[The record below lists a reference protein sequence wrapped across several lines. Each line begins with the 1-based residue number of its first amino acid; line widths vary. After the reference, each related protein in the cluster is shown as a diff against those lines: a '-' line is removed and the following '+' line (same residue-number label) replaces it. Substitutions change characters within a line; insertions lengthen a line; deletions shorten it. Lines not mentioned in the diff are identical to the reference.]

1 MERKM
6 KLVNFLYKGEKN
18 IGALLDDGV
27 CSFKSIS
34 DKYSISMLE
43 FIEQIHE
50 LSPEVSNFIDS
61 NPEVI
66 PLSEIEFLPV
76 IERPGKVLAVGLNYK
91 DHAKETGMDLPEVP
105 MIFTKQSTSVL
116 GHQGEIHKPK
126 VSDAVDYEG
135 EMAFVIGKKCRH
147 VSKEEALDVIAGVT
161 ICNDVSVRDWQI
173 ASPTFTMGKSFDTHC
188 PIGPYIV
195 TMDEISDIHNLK
207 IKTYVND
214 ELRQDSCTDQLI
226 FDCFDLIEHITKAF
240 TLEPGDIIATGTSS
254 GVGVVLGKYLI
265 PNDVVRIEL
274 ENVGT
279 LENKV
284 VLEP

>member
-1 MERKM
+1 M

-34 DKYSISMLE
+34 DKYSMSMME
-43 FIEQIHE
+43 FIEQIDD
-50 LSPEVSNFIDS
+50 LSPKVSKFINS

-91 DHAKETGMDLPEVP
+91 DHAKETGMDLPKVP

-147 VSKEEALDVIAGVT
+147 VSKEDALDVIAGVT

-195 TMDEISDIHNLK
+195 TLDEISDIHNLK

-254 GVGVVLGKYLI
+254 GVGVVLGKYLV

>member
-1 MERKM
+1 M

-34 DKYSISMLE
+34 DKYSMPMME
-43 FIEQIHE
+43 FIEQIDD
-50 LSPEVSNFIDS
+50 LSPKVSKFINS

-91 DHAKETGMDLPEVP
+91 DHAKETGMDLPKVP

-254 GVGVVLGKYLI
+254 GVGVVLGKYLV

-284 VLEP
+284 ILEP

>member
-1 MERKM
+1 M

-34 DKYSISMLE
+34 DKYSMSMLE
-43 FIEQIHE
+43 FIEQMDE
-50 LSPEVSNFIDS
+50 LSPKVSKFINS

-147 VSKEEALDVIAGVT
+147 VNKEDALDVIAGVT

-188 PIGPYIV
+188 PIGPYIA

-254 GVGVVLGKYLI
+254 GVGVVLGKYLV

-284 VLEP
+284 ILEP

>member
-1 MERKM
+1 M

-27 CSFKSIS
+27 CLFKSIS
-34 DKYSISMLE
+34 DKYSMSMLE
-43 FIEQIHE
+43 FVEQMDD
-50 LSPEVSNFIDS
+50 LSPKVSKFINS

-91 DHAKETGMDLPEVP
+91 DHAKETGMDLPKVP

-147 VSKEEALDVIAGVT
+147 VSKEDALDVIAGVT

-188 PIGPYIV
+188 PIGPYIA

-254 GVGVVLGKYLI
+254 GVGVVLGKYLV

-284 VLEP
+284 ILEP

>member
-1 MERKM
+1 M
-6 KLVNFLYKGEKN
+6 KLVNFLFKGEQN
-18 IGALLDDGV
+18 VGALVDDGV

-50 LSPEVSNFIDS
+50 LSPEVSKFIDS

-76 IERPGKVLAVGLNYK
+76 IERPGKVLAVGLNYR

-279 LENKV
+279 LVNKV
-284 VLEP
+284 ILEP

>member
-1 MERKM
+1 M
-6 KLVNFLYKGEKN
+6 KLVNFLFKGEKN
-18 IGALLDDGV
+18 VGALVDDGV

-76 IERPGKVLAVGLNYK
+76 IERPGKVLAVGLNYR

-147 VSKEEALDVIAGVT
+147 VSKEEALDVIAAVT

-265 PNDVVRIEL
+265 PNDVVKIEL

-284 VLEP
+284 ILEP

>member
-1 MERKM
+1 M

-18 IGALLDDGV
+18 VGALLDDGV

-50 LSPEVSNFIDS
+50 LSPEVSKFIDS

-147 VSKEEALDVIAGVT
+147 VSKEDALDVIAGVT

>member
-1 MERKM
+1 M

-34 DKYSISMLE
+34 DKYSMSMME
-43 FIEQIHE
+43 FIEQLE
-50 LSPEVSNFIDS
+50 DLSPKVSKFINS

-91 DHAKETGMDLPEVP
+91 DHAKETGMDLPKVP

-147 VSKEEALDVIAGVT
+147 VSKEDALDVIAGVT

-254 GVGVVLGKYLI
+254 GVGVVLGKYLV

>member
-1 MERKM
+1 M

-34 DKYSISMLE
+34 DNYSMSMME
-43 FIEQIHE
+43 FIEQIDD
-50 LSPEVSNFIDS
+50 LSPKVSKFINS

-91 DHAKETGMDLPEVP
+91 DHARETGMDLPKVP

-147 VSKEEALDVIAGVT
+147 VSKEDALDVIAGVT

-254 GVGVVLGKYLI
+254 GVGVVLGKYLV
-265 PNDVVRIEL
+265 PNDVIRIEL

>member
-1 MERKM
+1 M

-34 DKYSISMLE
+34 DKYSMSMLE
-43 FIEQIHE
+43 FIEQIDD
-50 LSPEVSNFIDS
+50 LSPKVSEFINS

-91 DHAKETGMDLPEVP
+91 DHAKETGMDLPKVP

-147 VSKEEALDVIAGVT
+147 VSKEDALDVIAGVT

-254 GVGVVLGKYLI
+254 GVGVVLGKYLV

>member
-1 MERKM
+1 M
-6 KLVNFLYKGEKN
+6 KLVNFLFKGEKN
-18 IGALLDDGV
+18 VGALLDDGV

-34 DKYSISMLE
+34 DQYSISMLE
-43 FIEQIHE
+43 FIEQIDE
-50 LSPEVSNFIDS
+50 LSPEVSKFIDS

-66 PLSEIEFLPV
+66 PLSEIDFLPV

-147 VSKEEALDVIAGVT
+147 VSKEDALDVIAGVT

-226 FDCFDLIEHITKAF
+226 FDCFDLIEHITKAL

-254 GVGVVLGKYLI
+254 GVGVVLGKYLV

-274 ENVGT
+274 EKVGT
-279 LENKV
+279 LENRV
-284 VLEP
+284 ILEP

>member
-1 MERKM
+1 M

-34 DKYSISMLE
+34 DKYSMSMLE
-43 FIEQIHE
+43 FIEQMDE
-50 LSPEVSNFIDS
+50 LSPKVSKFINS

-66 PLSEIEFLPV
+66 PLSKIEFLPV

-147 VSKEEALDVIAGVT
+147 VSKEDALDVIAGVT

-188 PIGPYIV
+188 PIGLYIV

-254 GVGVVLGKYLI
+254 GVGVVLGKYLV

-284 VLEP
+284 ILEP

>member
-1 MERKM
+1 M
-6 KLVNFLYKGEKN
+6 KLVNFLFKGEKN
-18 IGALLDDGV
+18 VGALLEDGV

-43 FIEQIHE
+43 FIEHIHE
-50 LSPEVSNFIDS
+50 LSPEVSKFIDS

-214 ELRQDSCTDQLI
+214 ELRQNSCTDQLI

-284 VLEP
+284 ILEP

>member
-1 MERKM
+1 M
-6 KLVNFLYKGEKN
+6 KLVNFLFKGEKN
-18 IGALLDDGV
+18 VGALVDDGV

-34 DKYSISMLE
+34 DKYSISMTE

-50 LSPEVSNFIDS
+50 LSPEVSKFIDS

-214 ELRQDSCTDQLI
+214 ELRQNSCTDQLI

-265 PNDVVRIEL
+265 PNDVVKIEL

-284 VLEP
+284 ILEP

>member
-1 MERKM
+1 M
-6 KLVNFLYKGEKN
+6 KLVNFLSKGEKN

-34 DKYSISMLE
+34 DKYSMSMLE
-43 FIEQIHE
+43 FIEQIDK
-50 LSPEVSNFIDS
+50 LSPEVSKFINS

-66 PLSEIEFLPV
+66 PLSEIEFLPI

-91 DHAKETGMDLPEVP
+91 DHAKETGMDLPKVP

-188 PIGPYIV
+188 PIGPYIA

-254 GVGVVLGKYLI
+254 GVGVVLGKYLV

>member
-1 MERKM
+1 M

-34 DKYSISMLE
+34 DKYSMSMLE
-43 FIEQIHE
+43 FIEQMDD
-50 LSPEVSNFIDS
+50 LSPKVSKFINS

-66 PLSEIEFLPV
+66 PLSKIEFLPV

-147 VSKEEALDVIAGVT
+147 VNKEDALDVIAGVT

-254 GVGVVLGKYLI
+254 GVGVVLGKYLV

-274 ENVGT
+274 EKVGT

-284 VLEP
+284 ILEP

>member
-1 MERKM
+1 M
-6 KLVNFLYKGEKN
+6 KLVNFLFKGEKYV
-18 IGALLDDGV
+18 GALLDDGV
-27 CSFKSIS
+27 CLFKSIS

-43 FIEQIHE
+43 FIEQIDE
-50 LSPEVSNFIDS
+50 LSPEVSKFIDS

-147 VSKEEALDVIAGVT
+147 VSKEDALDVIAGVT

-254 GVGVVLGKYLI
+254 GVGVVLGKYLV
-265 PNDVVRIEL
+265 PNDVVKIEL

-284 VLEP
+284 ILEP

>member
-1 MERKM
+1 M

-18 IGALLDDGV
+18 IGAFLDDGV

-34 DKYSISMLE
+34 DKYSMPMLE
-43 FIEQIHE
+43 FIEQIDA
-50 LSPEVSNFIDS
+50 LSSEVTKFINS

-91 DHAKETGMDLPEVP
+91 DHVKETGRDLPKVP

-147 VSKEEALDVIAGVT
+147 VSKEDALDVIAGVT

-188 PIGPYIV
+188 PIGPYIA

-254 GVGVVLGKYLI
+254 GVGVVLGKYLV

>member
-1 MERKM
+1 M

-34 DKYSISMLE
+34 DKYSMSMLE
-43 FIEQIHE
+43 FVEQMDD
-50 LSPEVSNFIDS
+50 LSPKVSKFINS

-76 IERPGKVLAVGLNYK
+76 IERPGKVLAVGLNYQ
-91 DHAKETGMDLPEVP
+91 DHAKETGMDLPKVP

-147 VSKEEALDVIAGVT
+147 VNKEDALDVIAGVT

-254 GVGVVLGKYLI
+254 GVGVVLGKYLV

-274 ENVGT
+274 EKVGT

-284 VLEP
+284 ILEP

>member
-1 MERKM
+1 M
-6 KLVNFLYKGEKN
+6 KLVNFLFKGEKN
-18 IGALLDDGV
+18 VGALLDDGV

-284 VLEP
+284 ILEP

>member
-1 MERKM
+1 M

-34 DKYSISMLE
+34 DKYSMPMME
-43 FIEQIHE
+43 FIEQIDD
-50 LSPEVSNFIDS
+50 LSPKVSKFINS

-91 DHAKETGMDLPEVP
+91 DHAKETGMDLPKVP

-147 VSKEEALDVIAGVT
+147 VSKEDALDVIAGVT

-226 FDCFDLIEHITKAF
+226 FDCYDLIEHITKAF

-254 GVGVVLGKYLI
+254 GVGVVLGKYLV

>member
-1 MERKM
+1 M

-34 DKYSISMLE
+34 DKYSMSMME
-43 FIEQIHE
+43 FIEQIDD
-50 LSPEVSNFIDS
+50 LSPKASKFINS

-91 DHAKETGMDLPEVP
+91 DHAKETGMDLPKVP

-147 VSKEEALDVIAGVT
+147 VSKEDALDVIAGVT

-254 GVGVVLGKYLI
+254 GVGVVLGKYLV

>member
-1 MERKM
+1 M
-6 KLVNFLYKGEKN
+6 KLVNFLFKGEKN

-34 DKYSISMLE
+34 DKYSMSMIE
-43 FIEQIHE
+43 FIEQMDD
-50 LSPEVSNFIDS
+50 LSPKVSKFINS

-66 PLSEIEFLPV
+66 PLSKIEFLPV

-147 VSKEEALDVIAGVT
+147 VNKEDALDVIAGVT

-254 GVGVVLGKYLI
+254 GVGVVLGKYLV

-284 VLEP
+284 ILEP

>member
-1 MERKM
+1 M

-34 DKYSISMLE
+34 DKYSMSMLE
-43 FIEQIHE
+43 FIEQMDD
-50 LSPEVSNFIDS
+50 LSPEVSKFINS

-66 PLSEIEFLPV
+66 PLFDIEFLPV

-91 DHAKETGMDLPEVP
+91 DHAKETGMDLPKVP

-147 VSKEEALDVIAGVT
+147 VSKEDALDVIAGVT

-254 GVGVVLGKYLI
+254 GVGVVLGKYLV

>member
-1 MERKM
+1 M
-6 KLVNFLYKGEKN
+6 KLVNFLFKGEKN
-18 IGALLDDGV
+18 VGALVDDGV

-50 LSPEVSNFIDS
+50 LSPEVSKFIDS
-61 NPEVI
+61 NPELI

-76 IERPGKVLAVGLNYK
+76 IERPGKVLAVGLNYR

-284 VLEP
+284 ILEP

>member
-1 MERKM
+1 M

-34 DKYSISMLE
+34 DKYSMSMLE
-43 FIEQIHE
+43 FVEQMDD
-50 LSPEVSNFIDS
+50 LSPKVSKFINS

-91 DHAKETGMDLPEVP
+91 DHAKETGMDLPKVP

-147 VSKEEALDVIAGVT
+147 VSKEDALDVIAGVT

-254 GVGVVLGKYLI
+254 GVGVVLGKYLV
-265 PNDVVRIEL
+265 PNDVIRIEL

>member
-1 MERKM
+1 M
-6 KLVNFLYKGEKN
+6 KLVNFLFKGEKN
-18 IGALLDDGV
+18 VGALLDDGV

-43 FIEQIHE
+43 FIEQIDE
-50 LSPEVSNFIDS
+50 LSPEVSKFIDS

-66 PLSEIEFLPV
+66 PLSEIDFLPV

-147 VSKEEALDVIAGVT
+147 VSKEDALDVIAGVT

-254 GVGVVLGKYLI
+254 GVGVVLGKYLV

-284 VLEP
+284 ILEP

>member
-1 MERKM
+1 M

-34 DKYSISMLE
+34 DKYSMPMLE
-43 FIEQIHE
+43 FIEQIDA
-50 LSPEVSNFIDS
+50 LSPKVSKFINS

-91 DHAKETGMDLPEVP
+91 DHAKETGMDLPKVP

-147 VSKEEALDVIAGVT
+147 VSKEDALDVIAGVT

-254 GVGVVLGKYLI
+254 GVGVVLGKYLV

>member
-1 MERKM
+1 M
-6 KLVNFLYKGEKN
+6 KLVNFLFKGEKN
-18 IGALLDDGV
+18 VGALVDDGV

-50 LSPEVSNFIDS
+50 LSPEVSKFIDS

-265 PNDVVRIEL
+265 PNDLVRIEL

-284 VLEP
+284 ILEP

>member
-1 MERKM
+1 M

-18 IGALLDDGV
+18 IGAFLDDGV

-34 DKYSISMLE
+34 DKYSMSMLE
-43 FIEQIHE
+43 FIEQIDA
-50 LSPEVSNFIDS
+50 LSSEVTKFINS

-91 DHAKETGMDLPEVP
+91 DHVKETGRDLPKVP

-147 VSKEEALDVIAGVT
+147 VSKEDALDVIAGVT

-188 PIGPYIV
+188 PIGPYIA

-254 GVGVVLGKYLI
+254 GVGVVLGKYLV

>member
-1 MERKM
+1 M
-6 KLVNFLYKGEKN
+6 KLVNFLFKGEKN
-18 IGALLDDGV
+18 VGALLDDGV

-43 FIEQIHE
+43 FIEQIDE
-50 LSPEVSNFIDS
+50 LSPEVSKFIDS

-66 PLSEIEFLPV
+66 PLSEIDFLPV

-147 VSKEEALDVIAGVT
+147 VSKEDALDVIAGVT

-254 GVGVVLGKYLI
+254 GVGGVLGKYLV
-265 PNDVVRIEL
+265 PNDVVKIEL

-284 VLEP
+284 ILEP

>member
-1 MERKM
+1 M
-6 KLVNFLYKGEKN
+6 KLVNFLFKGEKN

-34 DKYSISMLE
+34 DKYSMSMLE
-43 FIEQIHE
+43 FIEQMDD
-50 LSPEVSNFIDS
+50 LSPKVSKFINS

-91 DHAKETGMDLPEVP
+91 DHAKETGMDLPKVP

-147 VSKEEALDVIAGVT
+147 VSKEDALDVIAGVT

-254 GVGVVLGKYLI
+254 GVGVVLGKYLV

>member
-1 MERKM
+1 M

-43 FIEQIHE
+43 FIEQMDD
-50 LSPEVSNFIDS
+50 LSPKVSKFINS

-76 IERPGKVLAVGLNYK
+76 IEQPGKVLAVGLNYK
-91 DHAKETGMDLPEVP
+91 DHAKETGMDLPKVP

-147 VSKEEALDVIAGVT
+147 VNKEDALDVIAGVT

-254 GVGVVLGKYLI
+254 GVGVVLGKYLV

>member
-1 MERKM
+1 M
-6 KLVNFLYKGEKN
+6 KLVNFLHKGEKN
-18 IGALLDDGV
+18 IGAFLDDGV

-34 DKYSISMLE
+34 DKYSMSMLE
-43 FIEQIHE
+43 FIEQIDA
-50 LSPEVSNFIDS
+50 LSPEVSKFINL

-91 DHAKETGMDLPEVP
+91 DHVKETGRDLPKVP

-147 VSKEEALDVIAGVT
+147 VSKEDALDVIAGVT

-188 PIGPYIV
+188 PIGPYIA

-254 GVGVVLGKYLI
+254 GVGVVLGKYLV

>member
-1 MERKM
+1 M
-6 KLVNFLYKGEKN
+6 KLVNFLFKGEKN

-34 DKYSISMLE
+34 DKYSMSMLE
-43 FIEQIHE
+43 FIEQMDD
-50 LSPEVSNFIDS
+50 LSPKVSKFINS

-66 PLSEIEFLPV
+66 PLSKIEFLPV

-91 DHAKETGMDLPEVP
+91 DHAKETGMDLPEDP

-147 VSKEEALDVIAGVT
+147 VSKEDALDVIAGVT

-254 GVGVVLGKYLI
+254 GVGVVLGKYLV

-284 VLEP
+284 ILEP

>member
-1 MERKM
+1 M
-6 KLVNFLYKGEKN
+6 KLVNFLFKGEKN
-18 IGALLDDGV
+18 VGALLDDGV

-43 FIEQIHE
+43 FIEQIDE
-50 LSPEVSNFIDS
+50 LSPEVSKFIDS

-66 PLSEIEFLPV
+66 PLSKIEFLPV

-147 VSKEEALDVIAGVT
+147 VSKEDALDVIAGVT

-254 GVGVVLGKYLI
+254 GVGVVLGKYLV
-265 PNDVVRIEL
+265 PNDVVKIEL

-284 VLEP
+284 ILEP

>member
-1 MERKM
+1 M
-6 KLVNFLYKGEKN
+6 KLVTFTFNGTTS
-18 IGALLDDGV
+18 IGAINGDHVVDFSNSSLPNNMIDFIALGDQGLDTAKNLIDNSENKIESSQV
-27 CSFKSIS
+27 H
-34 DKYSISMLE
+34 LE
-43 FIEQIHE
+43 APITKPSKI
-50 LSPEVSNFIDS
+50 
-61 NPEVI
+61 
-66 PLSEIEFLPV
+66 
-76 IERPGKVLAVGLNYK
+76 LAVGLNYK

-147 VSKEEALDVIAGVT
+147 VSKEDALDVIAGVT

-188 PIGPYIV
+188 PIGPYIA

-254 GVGVVLGKYLI
+254 GVGVVLGKYLV

-284 VLEP
+284 ILEP

>member
-1 MERKM
+1 M

-34 DKYSISMLE
+34 DKYSMSMLE
-43 FIEQIHE
+43 FIEQMDD
-50 LSPEVSNFIDS
+50 LSPKVSKFINS

-76 IERPGKVLAVGLNYK
+76 IERPGKVLAVGLNYQ
-91 DHAKETGMDLPEVP
+91 DHAKETGMDLPKVP

-147 VSKEEALDVIAGVT
+147 VSKEDALDVIAGVT

-254 GVGVVLGKYLI
+254 GVGVVLGKYLV

>member
-1 MERKM
+1 M

-34 DKYSISMLE
+34 DKYSMSMME
-43 FIEQIHE
+43 FIEQIDD
-50 LSPEVSNFIDS
+50 LSPKVSKFINS

-91 DHAKETGMDLPEVP
+91 DHAKETGMDLPKVP

-147 VSKEEALDVIAGVT
+147 VSKEDALDVIAGVT